1 MRHRAPIGGQA
12 HSRTMNRTDV
22 MFAVVEMVAGAGGA
36 LPATEA
42 ISHIAAFID
51 RLDKASES
59 YQTDLEVL
67 LSIGATIWT
76 LAASSPL
83 SVVTP
88 PTASTCRR

>member
-22 MFAVVEMVAGAGGA
+22 MFAVVERAGAGGA

-76 LAASSPL
+76 LEVEAA
-83 SVVTP
+83 
-88 PTASTCRR
+88 RRT